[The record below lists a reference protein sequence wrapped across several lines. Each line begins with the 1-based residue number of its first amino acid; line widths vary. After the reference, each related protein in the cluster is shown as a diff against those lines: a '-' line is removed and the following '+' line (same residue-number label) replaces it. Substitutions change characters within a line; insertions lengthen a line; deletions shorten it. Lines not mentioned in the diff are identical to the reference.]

1 MIENLSQKLISVLNK
16 LKSIIS
22 FSILNRTSHEVENM
36 KKSIEKPI
44 EKKTIPEA
52 DGNVQ
57 KFRNDA
63 KTFME
68 ENLPYIIGSVAA
80 GVAGVVMIGFGLYWA
95 LLEN

>member
-1 MIENLSQKLISVLNK
+1 
-16 LKSIIS
+16 
-22 FSILNRTSHEVENM
+22 M